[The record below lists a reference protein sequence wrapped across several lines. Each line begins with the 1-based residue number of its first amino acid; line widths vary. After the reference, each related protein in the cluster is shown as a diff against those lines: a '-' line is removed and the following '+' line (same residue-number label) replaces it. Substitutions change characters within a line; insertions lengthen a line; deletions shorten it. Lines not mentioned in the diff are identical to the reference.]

1 MVTPIRVED
10 GIRCTF
16 QHTAARRAPRR
27 RSHNFAADW
36 RALSL
41 SLRALPERR
50 PPVVCTSYMY
60 SSPRQCSYTMPCG
73 SIQQQRS
80 RPLSVCVI
88 FATRSLCVLVQENVL
103 VLLILSADCGKCR
116 KDSAKKYD
124 VRGLGL
130 IFLPTLT
137 STALY
142 LAPDRLVCAL
152 RAQSLLSYCT
162 VHLFLSLMVLYYS
175 VSFCRTN
182 QCARCIVVQ

>member
-1 MVTPIRVED
+1 
-10 GIRCTF
+10 
-16 QHTAARRAPRR
+16 
-27 RSHNFAADW
+27 
-36 RALSL
+36 
-41 SLRALPERR
+41 
-50 PPVVCTSYMY
+50 
-60 SSPRQCSYTMPCG
+60 MPCG

-124 VRGLGL
+124 FRGLGL

-142 LAPDRLVCAL
+142 LAPDCLVCAL

-162 VHLFLSLMVLYYS
+162 VHLFLSLMV
-175 VSFCRTN
+175 
-182 QCARCIVVQ
+182 CIILFLFVVQISALDV

>member
-1 MVTPIRVED
+1 MKHLRSPSAYDAPSSTQLR
-10 GIRCTF
+10 
-16 QHTAARRAPRR
+16 AARRAALTQL
-27 RSHNFAADW
+27 AAW

-41 SLRALPERR
+41 LWRASFQSGGRLWCAPPTCTVLRDSVL
-50 PPVVCTSYMY
+50 T
-60 SSPRQCSYTMPCG
+60 QCPAAAFNSK
-73 SIQQQRS
+73 QRS

-124 VRGLGL
+124 FRGLGL

-142 LAPDRLVCAL
+142 LAPDCLVCAL
-152 RAQSLLSYCT
+152 RAQSLLSHCT
-162 VHLFLSLMVLYYS
+162 VHLFLSLMM
-175 VSFCRTN
+175 
-182 QCARCIVVQ
+182 CIILFLFVVQISALDV